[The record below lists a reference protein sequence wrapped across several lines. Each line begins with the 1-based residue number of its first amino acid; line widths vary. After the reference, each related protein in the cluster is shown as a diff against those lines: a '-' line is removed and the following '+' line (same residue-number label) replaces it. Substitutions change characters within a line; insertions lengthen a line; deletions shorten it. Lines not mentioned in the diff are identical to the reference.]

1 MSGKI
6 IFYIVLISCLTV
18 NNSLPAQV
26 QSKSFN
32 LLLKTLLDDDI
43 PKIGVPEAAQ
53 SAGKFLFLD
62 AREKEEYNVSHLQG
76 ARFVGYKNFAL
87 TALQDVPKNTPIV
100 VYCAIGKRSDAITEK
115 LQKAGYA
122 NVRNLYGG
130 IFEWVNQGHPV
141 YNNNGRTDSVHAY
154 GRFWGHW
161 LERGKKVY

>member
-1 MSGKI
+1 MRNK
-6 IFYIVLISCLTV
+6 FVLFLFLLSCLMV
-18 NNSLPAQV
+18 SNSINAQV
-26 QSKSFN
+26 QSKSFS

-43 PKIGVPEAAQ
+43 PKISVPEAAQ
-53 SAGKFLFLD
+53 SAQQFLFLD
-62 AREKEEYNVSHLQG
+62 AREREEYEVSHLKG
-76 ARFVGYKNFAL
+76 ARFVGYKNFTLSAL
-87 TALQDVPKNTPIV
+87 EGVDKKKSIV

-115 LQKAGYA
+115 LQKAGYT